1 MSKISSHKDLKVW
14 QESMDLVVEVYEMVK
29 SFPNEEIFGLTSQI
43 KRAAVSVPA
52 NIAEGAGRRGEK
64 EWKRFLSIAQ
74 GSLSEL
80 ETHLELSQRLQF
92 IDNLEPFFERI
103 QFIRVMISRLI
114 TSLKQ

>member
-1 MSKISSHKDLKVW
+1 MSKINSHKDLKVW
-14 QESMDLVVEVYEMVK
+14 QECMDLVVEVYEMVK
-29 SFPNEEIFGLTSQI
+29 SFPKDEIFGLTSQI

-52 NIAEGAGRRGEK
+52 NIAEGAGRRGAK

-80 ETHLELSQRLQF
+80 ETHLELSHRLQF